1 MRYIVSFDIN
11 RDTDAE
17 YRKAHQHLTKVLRN
31 MKGVKLNYSV
41 WAIESQYGPRAVF
54 HWLSKQLDSND
65 SVMVALCPRA
75 LCFVKNPLEPFNA
88 PARFGSPLR
97 LPLRGRGDE
106 ENGPARAGSWD
117 R

>member
-17 YRKAHQHLTKVLRN
+17 YRKAHQNITEVLRH
-31 MKGVKLNYSV
+31 MRGVRINYSV
-41 WAIESQYGPRAVF
+41 WAIESKYGPRAVF

-75 LCFVKNPLEPFNA
+75 LCFVKNPLEPFPA
-88 PARFGSPLR
+88 PARFEFQR
-97 LPLRGRGDE
+97 LPRLLSPHETD
-106 ENGPARAGSWD
+106 
-117 R
+117 